1 MHWSDEIAQR
11 VIEKNPDKE
20 VYTCAAGY
28 SPSGSGHIGNFRDI
42 ATSLFVAK
50 ALERKGK
57 RARLLLS
64 WDEFDRMRKVPANV
78 AALPDTADLE
88 DCIGKPYVD
97 VRNPFRTDAPTYAA
111 YFEREFQASIE
122 RFGIRMEYRH
132 QAELYRSGA
141 YRKEI
146 RTALEKRHAIFDIL
160 DSMRT
165 QDAAE
170 PEKTEKVFGDPD
182 PVEPVSTEQVS
193 IDEFHRMDMRVCRI
207 LKCQEIRKSH
217 NCYKLTLADGI
228 GERVI
233 VSSIKHDYTPEEL
246 VGRKII
252 VLANLTPARI
262 TGVTSDGMLLAATN
276 NACGCQVIFVDDS
289 VPEGT
294 KIH

>member
-1 MHWSDEIAQR
+1 MGLLDFSTPRTGE
-11 VIEKNPDKE
+11 E
-20 VYTCAAGY
+20 AAA
-28 SPSGSGHIGNFRDI
+28 D
-42 ATSLFVAK
+42 
-50 ALERKGK
+50 
-57 RARLLLS
+57 RA
-64 WDEFDRMRKVPANV
+64 
-78 AALPDTADLE
+78 AAE
-88 DCIGKPYVD
+88 Q
-97 VRNPFRTDAPTYAA
+97 AA
-111 YFEREFQASIE
+111 A
-122 RFGIRMEYRH
+122 
-132 QAELYRSGA
+132 
-141 YRKEI
+141 
-146 RTALEKRHAIFDIL
+146 
-160 DSMRT
+160 
-165 QDAAE
+165 AAE

>member
-1 MHWSDEIAQR
+1 MPTGWHAHAR
-11 VIEKNPDKE
+11 LRA
-20 VYTCAAGY
+20 YLAAGGY
-28 SPSGSGHIGNFRDI
+28 TLDELNTALYAIPKQVFGEDKSEKELKTLQGSFFR
-42 ATSLFVAK
+42 TVY
-50 ALERKGK
+50 
-57 RARLLLS
+57 RLLI
-64 WDEFDRMRKVPANV
+64 DRERGPRLYLFLYAIDPARYV
-78 AALPDTADLE
+78 GLLDFSTPRTEEEAAAD
-88 DCIGKPYVD
+88 
-97 VRNPFRTDAPTYAA
+97 RAA
-111 YFEREFQASIE
+111 AEQAAA
-122 RFGIRMEYRH
+122 GPPP
-132 QAELYRSGA
+132 
-141 YRKEI
+141 
-146 RTALEKRHAIFDIL
+146 
-160 DSMRT
+160 
-165 QDAAE
+165 AAE